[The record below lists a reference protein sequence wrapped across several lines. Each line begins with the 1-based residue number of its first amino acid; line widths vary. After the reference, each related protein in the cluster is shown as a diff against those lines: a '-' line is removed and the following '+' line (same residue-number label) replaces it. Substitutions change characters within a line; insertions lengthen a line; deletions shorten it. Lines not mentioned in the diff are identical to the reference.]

1 MNDIPITTT
10 RSAAKSPLPNPATSD
25 ENRAPRVLADHE
37 IPVGATVRQ
46 GDIYLQRVRAPDG
59 RLRSWRDGHQ
69 LAPGSHPGARHVV
82 NGAARL
88 RAYMEPLNARSGP
101 VVFATSRIDVDHPE
115 HATISLPPGVYEVTY
130 QRLYQGDVD
139 GFDDLPA
146 YD

>member
-1 MNDIPITTT
+1 MSDISIPTD
-10 RSAAKSPLPNPATSD
+10 RSVAKPTLPKPTTSD
-25 ENRAPRVLADHE
+25 ENGAPRVLADRE
-37 IPVGATVRQ
+37 IPVGAAVRQ
-46 GDIYLQRVRAPDG
+46 GDIYLRRVRAPDG
-59 RLRSWRDGHQ
+59 RLRSWRNGRQ

-88 RAYMEPLNARSGP
+88 RAYLEPLNARSGP

-130 QRLYQGDVD
+130 QRLYQGDVE
-139 GFDDLPA
+139 GFDDQPA